1 MFLPQLDYSFEEMIE
16 ALKHRKKALL
26 EDLNDLRYDRVS
38 VLKMKRNELC
48 ATIKRSLELS
58 QTVTEVHA
66 GSHA

>member
-58 QTVTEVHA
+58 QTVTEVNA

>member
-26 EDLNDLRYDRVS
+26 EELNDLRYDRVS

>member
-16 ALKHRKKALL
+16 VLKHRKKALL